1 MALRYPPY
9 VEIAAERGAKGWTP
23 RLHSQ
28 DYTAIWYVGRH
39 TYQAHQAAD
48 MAFDEMPNC
57 AITSALAGGELDCRA
72 GRVGHLMEPMSMG
85 LIIHPAIEKPR

>member
-1 MALRYPPY
+1 VALRYPPY
-9 VEIAAERGAKGWTP
+9 VEIAADRGAKVWTP
-23 RLHSQ
+23 RLHGQ

-39 TYQAHQAAD
+39 TYQARQAAD

-72 GRVGHLMEPMSMG
+72 GRAGHLMEPMSMG
-85 LIIHPAIEKPR
+85 LIIHAAIEKSR